1 MSAREFPAV
10 DAIAFRLAALL
21 EQYEQDVEE
30 LTATWWD
37 AKVYERVN
45 QGLSEMRLLCA
56 SLPLMSV
63 PWVHVLIS
71 HAELVNCL
79 WKRAKN
85 PKEPRSSEDCK
96 AEHLLAVGAL
106 RQKCLRH
113 FSRMGRAC

>member
-1 MSAREFPAV
+1 MSAREFPAA

-30 LTATWWD
+30 LTATSWD
-37 AKVYERVN
+37 AKVYECVN
-45 QGLSEMRLLCA
+45 QGLAEMRLLCA
-56 SLPLMSV
+56 GLPLMSV
-63 PWVHVLIS
+63 AWVHVLIS

-79 WKRAKN
+79 WRRAAK
-85 PKEPRSSEDCK
+85 PKDCRSTDDCK

-113 FSRMGRAC
+113 LSRLERIC

>member
-10 DAIAFRLAALL
+10 DATAFRLAALL

-30 LTATWWD
+30 LTATWWN
-37 AKVYERVN
+37 AEVYERVN

-56 SLPLMSV
+56 GLPQMSV
-63 PWVHVLIS
+63 AWVHVLIS

-79 WKRAKN
+79 W
-85 PKEPRSSEDCK
+85 RSATKPQDCRSPEDCK

-113 FSRMGRAC
+113 FSRIGRSC